1 MIRRLLIPSL
11 MILLLA
17 ACAPA
22 VTEQPAATAAP
33 AATIQAAPTV
43 TPASPAQVQG
53 QTMGAATYTDGL
65 GRQVTL
71 AKPAQRVVSLA
82 PSNTEILFA
91 IGAGQQV
98 VGRDSFSDY
107 PAEAKNV
114 PDIGGGLP
122 TLNVEAIVARQPDLV
137 LASPLTATEQI
148 TDLVKAGLTVYVL
161 PNPKT
166 FDDLYAN
173 LQAVGKLTGHENEAA
188 SLAAALKARVDAVTS
203 KTGNVTTRPIVY
215 YELDATDPSAPYTS
229 GPDTFVDLTIRDAG
243 GENFGANLKGEWV
256 QISVEE
262 LLARQPDVILLG
274 DSLYGGVTA
283 DMVKARAGWDALN
296 AVKQG
301 KIFAFDDNL
310 VSRPGPRLVDGLEA
324 MAKLLHP
331 DIFP

>member
-1 MIRRLLIPSL
+1 MIRRLLIHIL
-11 MILLLA
+11 VVLLLA
-17 ACAPA
+17 GCAPA
-22 VTEQPAATAAP
+22 LTVQPARTAA
-33 AATIQAAPTV
+33 ATVQAAITV
-43 TPASPAQVQG
+43 TPAPPAQIQV
-53 QTMGAATYTDGL
+53 QTMGEATYTDGL

-114 PDIGGGLP
+114 PDIGSGLP
-122 TLNVEAIVARQPDLV
+122 TLNAEAIVAKQPDLV
-137 LASPLTATEQI
+137 LASPLTAPEQI
-148 TDLVKAGLTVYVL
+148 TDLTKAGLTVYVL

-173 LQAVGKLTGHENEAA
+173 LQTVGKLTGHDNEAA
-188 SLAAALKARVDAVTS
+188 SLVATLKTRVDAVTAKS
-203 KTGNVTTRPIVY
+203 ASVTSHPMVY

-229 GPDTFVDLTIRDAG
+229 GPDTFVDLIIRDAG
-243 GENFGANLKGEWV
+243 GENFGANLKGDWV

-262 LLARQPDVILLG
+262 LLARQPDIILLG
-274 DSLYGGVTA
+274 DSLYGGINA
-283 DMVKARAGWDALN
+283 EMVKARAGWDALN